1 MRRRAS
7 PLYSCRMT
15 PPGSPSVDA
24 LLPGLALALAIGLLV
39 GVERGWQ
46 QREGKAG
53 SRVAGIRTFAILG
66 LLGGLAGTQLA
77 GPAMPLAITLL
88 AGAIAALLLGYG
100 LDPRRS
106 LNVSAT
112 SALAGIV
119 TLGLGTLATTGQ
131 MALASIGAGATVI
144 LLAARQPLHRA
155 IRATSAADIRALLRL
170 VLVVFVILPLLPDRG
185 MGPFD
190 ALNPRRLWL
199 VVVVTSGIA
208 FVGYALARWLGEKR
222 GVLLSAAVGALVS
235 STAVTVDSGR
245 RIRAGSAGPADN
257 AAVAVA
263 SAIMFARGLLLTAV
277 LAPLAFGRVAAL
289 VLPAAIVAL
298 FAAAVLLWRARAHP
312 DSVALREARPPGLG
326 LALLFAASVAII
338 SILTAWAQTRFGG
351 ESGAVV
357 IALGGTADIDAA
369 IAAVGALRP
378 GSLPVELAALAI
390 AAPILY
396 NSFFK
401 SVVLLVVARS
411 RRALPGAVAL
421 GAAALALAVPI
432 AIALF

>member
-1 MRRRAS
+1 MNPPAS
-7 PLYSCRMT
+7 S
-15 PPGSPSVDA
+15 GVDA
-24 LLPGLALALAIGLLV
+24 LLPGLALALAIGLLI

-46 QREGKAG
+46 QRAEKAG

-66 LLGGLAGTQLA
+66 LLGGVAGTQLA
-77 GPAMPLAITLL
+77 GAGMPLAVTLL

-100 LDPRRS
+100 LDAHRS

-112 SALAGIV
+112 SALAGIA
-119 TLGLGTLATTGQ
+119 TLGLGALATTGQ
-131 MALASIGAGATVI
+131 MALASVGAGATVI
-144 LLAARQPLHRA
+144 LLAAREPLHRA
-155 IRATSAADIRALLRL
+155 IGATSEADIRALLRL
-170 VLVVFVILPLLPDRG
+170 VLVVFVVLPLLPDQG
-185 MGPFD
+185 MGPYD

-199 VVVVTSGIA
+199 VVVVVSGIA

-222 GVLLSAAVGALVS
+222 GTLLAAAVGALVS

-277 LAPLAFGRVAAL
+277 LAPLAFERVAAL

-298 FAAAVLLWRARAHP
+298 LAAGFLLWRSRAHP
-312 DSVALREARPPGLG
+312 DGVPVREARPPGLG
-326 LALLFAASVAII
+326 LALLFAVSVGLI
-338 SILTAWAQTRFGG
+338 SVLTAWAQTRFGG
-351 ESGAVV
+351 ESGAIV

-401 SVVLLVVARS
+401 GVVLLAVARS
-411 RRALPGAVAL
+411 RRAVPGAAAL
-421 GAAALALAVPI
+421 GAASLALAVPI
-432 AIALF
+432 AVALF